1 MHSQIDAPAASA
13 HGMAQGHGRD
23 ECCRR
28 RREDHNHGDRQ
39 SKHAHLLCMYV
50 RISFDFKRSL
60 IRKMASVQ
68 IVKRMRVLGA
78 GILGTAAV
86 ALLCIDVQLRSGKG
100 LELLD
105 QPLSRSEPG

>member
-1 MHSQIDAPAASA
+1 
-13 HGMAQGHGRD
+13 
-23 ECCRR
+23 
-28 RREDHNHGDRQ
+28 
-39 SKHAHLLCMYV
+39 
-50 RISFDFKRSL
+50 
-60 IRKMASVQ
+60 MASVQ